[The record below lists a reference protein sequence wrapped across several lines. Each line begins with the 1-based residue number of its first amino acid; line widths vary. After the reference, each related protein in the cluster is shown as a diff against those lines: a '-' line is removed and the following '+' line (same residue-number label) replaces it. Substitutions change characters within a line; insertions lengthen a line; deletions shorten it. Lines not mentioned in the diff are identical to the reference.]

1 MVKIQNIAL
10 TKLLK
15 LELPQFV
22 KKITT
27 CLEKHNPKA
36 LKLQDAYNV
45 LLDQRSKMALLRVPY
60 GKHILTPVI
69 QQLHLKRLKY
79 SAAITTQMN
88 FMKKMNLD
96 DTRELLELAHPF
108 VKLHLYYLR
117 QNNQYVINQTL
128 TTFFDLLNKK
138 PDLQN
143 ALETLGMKFYL
154 DEMKKANDEHYKL
167 SNERSRDIS
176 QRPKIDSKAV
186 QKEAHY
192 VLRSLFEQ
200 INFYQFT
207 YPDIDYSG
215 LISEINVQIAR
226 FSGLIH
232 TRETCNNTRKNKAK
246 ATAEAAE
253 LSEVANQPAPLYQ
266 SSNDSV
272 SISPPADK
280 VIEKAELPAINII
293 AEQNIPFQ
301 NFSHILQTPDVESS

>member
-1 MVKIQNIAL
+1 
-10 TKLLK
+10 
-15 LELPQFV
+15 
-22 KKITT
+22 
-27 CLEKHNPKA
+27 
-36 LKLQDAYNV
+36 
-45 LLDQRSKMALLRVPY
+45 
-60 GKHILTPVI
+60 
-69 QQLHLKRLKY
+69 
-79 SAAITTQMN
+79 
-88 FMKKMNLD
+88 
-96 DTRELLELAHPF
+96 
-108 VKLHLYYLR
+108 
-117 QNNQYVINQTL
+117 
-128 TTFFDLLNKK
+128 
-138 PDLQN
+138 
-143 ALETLGMKFYL
+143 MKFYL

-232 TRETCNNTRKNKAK
+232 TRETCNNKRKNKAK
-246 ATAEAAE
+246 ASAEAAE